1 MVQPQQSAAYSISTA
16 RRYQGLGTTA
26 SGNTITFFN
35 FDWTTT
41 QKGVGI
47 LSSSPDTTTGTTT
60 TAAVTPASLRA
71 KLGDQTKYELPV
83 GTGSSTALTWLGPL
97 TNGQL
102 LIGSTGGYPVPATI
116 VGTSGIGISL
126 SAGGIVI
133 SGSGTAITFIE
144 DNGSATAI
152 NGLLYLY
159 GSAYQGQT
167 STASGN
173 TITFFNFDW
182 TTTQKGVGILSS
194 GPDTTTGTTTT
205 AAVTPASLRAKLA
218 DQTKYAIAS
227 GSGSTT
233 ALTWLGPLTNGQL
246 LIGSTG
252 GYPVPA
258 TIVGT
263 SGIGISLS
271 AGGIVISGSGTAITF
286 IEDNGSATAISGL
299 TLSLRLGVPRPRHN
313 RQRQHDHVLQ
323 FRLDDD
329 AKGRGNSVERP

>member
-1 MVQPQQSAAYSISTA
+1 M
-16 RRYQGLGTTA
+16 
-26 SGNTITFFN
+26 
-35 FDWTTT
+35 
-41 QKGVGI
+41 
-47 LSSSPDTTTGTTT
+47 
-60 TAAVTPASLRA
+60 
-71 KLGDQTKYELPV
+71 
-83 GTGSSTALTWLGPL
+83 
-97 TNGQL
+97 
-102 LIGSTGGYPVPATI
+102 
-116 VGTSGIGISL
+116 
-126 SAGGIVI
+126 
-133 SGSGTAITFIE
+133 
-144 DNGSATAI
+144 
-152 NGLLYLY
+152 
-159 GSAYQGQT
+159 
-167 STASGN
+167 
-173 TITFFNFDW
+173 
-182 TTTQKGVGILSS
+182 GILSS

-299 TLSLRLGVPRPRHN
+299 LYLYGSAYQGQGTTASGNTITFFNFDWTTTQKGV
-313 RQRQHDHVLQ
+313 
-323 FRLDDD
+323 
-329 AKGRGNSVERP
+329 GIG